1 MSDTYK
7 KIEVVGTSPESYA
20 QATANAIAKASK
32 TLHGMSWFE
41 VTEMRGSIED
51 GKVAEYQVALRIG
64 LKLD

>member
-20 QATANAIAKASK
+20 QATANAITKAAK